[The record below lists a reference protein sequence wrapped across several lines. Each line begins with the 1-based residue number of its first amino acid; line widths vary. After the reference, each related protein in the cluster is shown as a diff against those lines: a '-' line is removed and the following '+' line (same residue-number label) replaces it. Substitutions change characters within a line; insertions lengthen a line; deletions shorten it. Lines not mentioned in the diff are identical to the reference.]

1 MKIIAQKSDTM
12 NSEDFFHKALS
23 TNYIDGINLNVAL
36 TKDNQIVVFNNTSV
50 SDAIVNT
57 IDNSTLSELNN
68 YDIITLENNI
78 NKLKQENTNK
88 DI

>member
-1 MKIIAQKSDTM
+1 MKIIAQKSDAM
-12 NSEDFFHKALS
+12 NSEEFFRKALS

-36 TKDNQIVVFNNTSV
+36 TRDNQIVVFNNTSV

-68 YDIITLENNI
+68 YDISVVSHLLSVYLSFFYTY
-78 NKLKQENTNK
+78 
-88 DI
+88 